1 MKNSI
6 NIPFAP
12 KTVELEN
19 GQFLHSW
26 YANNKGQGRTNCTI
40 IRSSSPRAAVSA
52 KQESVIA
59 YVKTSHWAGQV
70 NFSKQVQSDLG
81 L

>member
-1 MKNSI
+1 MKTIEIGHS
-6 NIPFAP
+6 P
-12 KTVELEN
+12 KTVELAD
-19 GQFLHSW
+19 GTKLHFW

-52 KQESVIA
+52 KQENVIA

-70 NFSKQVQSDLG
+70 NFSKHVQECLG